1 MALSDNTVRWFPGG
15 MLVELQVDAGGPV
28 RIRSLGLADHPVPVR
43 PGASD
48 GSDDRWVPLVEID
61 LIGEGRLA
69 ISTAAQHR
77 PYLVS
82 RALRYAGHEE
92 LPTGN
97 STTLLVRQRD
107 EDRGIEVATQLRH
120 YAGADALRVVSEV
133 TNVGPEPVTLTY
145 LSSLSLTGFG
155 SGLDVLRLHEA
166 RNVWLSEL
174 RWRALTAEEAGIVY
188 VGDFHY
194 DNWTSKGRHAVTTV
208 GSRSSGDFLPVGAV
222 ENVAEEVAWA
232 WQVEH
237 HGGWHWELG
246 DLHGDLY
253 LQVSGPTDREHQWR
267 QRLTPGERF
276 TTVPVA
282 VAVARDGLTGG
293 LRALTDYR
301 RLMRRRTRD
310 NELLPVIFND
320 FMKCL
325 NGDPNEEKV
334 APLIEAAAE
343 VGADY
348 YVMDAGWFA
357 EEKDWWD
364 TVGEWQ
370 ESPTRF
376 PSGLSKTMERI
387 REHGLTPGL
396 WLEPEVIG
404 VRSPVADQLP
414 ADAFFTY
421 RGGRVREADR
431 YQLDYRCPQV
441 RHRMDAV
448 ADRIIHDYGL
458 GYLKLDYNID
468 VGPGTDSRQESPGA
482 GLLEHHRAYADWLDG
497 VLARHPGL
505 VVEQCAS
512 GGMRMDYGMMSR
524 ADLVSTSDQQDPG
537 RYAPI
542 AASAP
547 TAVAPEQSGS
557 WASPQPEHSPE
568 QLSFTLVNSMMGRMH
583 LAGRI
588 DLLSAD
594 QRARVRAAVDA
605 YRGYRLT
612 LAGGRPQWPVGLPG
626 WHDPWVALAVDS
638 DDDCVVAVWYRGA
651 GEGEIVLPLARL
663 GAGVWRAE
671 AVFPTDLP
679 MRLEWSDPD
688 RRLRVGLPGGPVARI
703 IRLRRVAD

>member
-1 MALSDNTVRWFPGG
+1 
-15 MLVELQVDAGGPV
+15 
-28 RIRSLGLADHPVPVR
+28 
-43 PGASD
+43 
-48 GSDDRWVPLVEID
+48 VPLVEID
-61 LIGEGRLA
+61 FIGEGRLA

-92 LPTGN
+92 R
-97 STTLLVRQRD
+97 STPHGSTLLVRQRD
-107 EDRGIEVATQLRH
+107 EHRGVEVTTHLRH
-120 YAGADALRVVSEV
+120 YAGADVLQVMSEV
-133 TNVGPEPVTLTY
+133 ANVGSEPFTLTY
-145 LSSLSLTGFG
+145 VSSLSLTGFG
-155 SGLDVLRLHEA
+155 SGLDVPRLHEA

-174 RWRALTAEEAGIVY
+174 RWRALTAEEAGLVC

-208 GSRSSGDFLPVGAV
+208 GSRSSGDFLPVGGV
-222 ENVAEEVAWA
+222 ENVAEAVAWT

-267 QRLTPGERF
+267 QSLAVGERF

-282 VAVARDGLTGG
+282 VAVARGDLTDG

-301 RLMRRRTRD
+301 RLMRRRTLD
-310 NELLPVIFND
+310 NERMPVIFND

-325 NGDPNEEKV
+325 NADPTEEKV
-334 APLIEAAAE
+334 APLVE

-364 TVGEWQ
+364 TVGEWR

-387 REHGLTPGL
+387 REHGLIPGL

-404 VRSPVADQLP
+404 VRSPVAEELP

-421 RGGRVREADR
+421 RGRRVREADR
-431 YQLDYRCPQV
+431 HHLDYRCPQV
-441 RHRMDAV
+441 RDRMDGV
-448 ADRIIHDYGL
+448 ADRIIGDYGL

-482 GLLEHHRAYADWLDG
+482 GLLDHQRAYAEWLDDL
-497 VLARHPGL
+497 LARHPSL

-542 AASAP
+542 AAAAP

-557 WASPQPEHSPE
+557 WASPQPEHSAE

-588 DLLSAD
+588 DLLSSE
-594 QRARVRAAVDA
+594 QRARVRAAVEA
-605 YRGYRLT
+605 YRGYRSM
-612 LAGGRPQWPVGLPG
+612 LARGRPQWPIGLPT
-626 WHDPWVALAVDS
+626 WHDQWVALAIDS
-638 DDDCVVAVWYRGA
+638 DDDCLVALWYRG
-651 GEGEIVLPLARL
+651 GGHGEIVLPIARL
-663 GAGVWRAE
+663 GPGAFRAE

-679 MRLEWSDPD
+679 LDLDWSDPD
-688 RRLRVGLPGGPVARI
+688 RRLRVGLMDGPVARI
-703 IRLRRVAD
+703 IRLRRVTG